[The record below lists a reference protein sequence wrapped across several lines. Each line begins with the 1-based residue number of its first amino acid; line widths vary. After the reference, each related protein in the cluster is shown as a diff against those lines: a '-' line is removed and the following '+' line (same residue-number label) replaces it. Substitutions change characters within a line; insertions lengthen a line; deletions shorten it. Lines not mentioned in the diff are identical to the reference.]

1 MLVREGNLLV
11 YRIFDV
17 GWEVDLEDLSQRISG
32 KRGRRFSKIGP
43 RSVVMGEHPIEMF
56 LSRGRVGDVP
66 YESYARVYG
75 LGVVTIILRFDISG
89 RRIEKIP
96 SLERYLDKHVD
107 SLVSGLLKEVMDT
120 IRPFVERP
128 ALFQDYEDYTVIF
141 IKAFEERLPSR
152 EVLSRVDVSRL
163 IFGENY
169 ELSSDIKRWLAMNTF
184 SYSTYDVAVL
194 GWDHAFVYDDEGFMD
209 IPDLIE
215 FANIQL
221 LELRYFDDYLD
232 SVVQDTSSELENFRP
247 SIRRYRKYS
256 RMIQKLLLIYTEITQ
271 ARERVL
277 NFIKF
282 MEDNFLA
289 RVYNRL
295 AYILGLNV
303 WSSSVENKLESLL
316 RIYEMLSNEINNQ
329 RFQLLELTII
339 FLILLEVILYL
350 VELL

>member
-1 MLVREGNLLV
+1 MLVREGNLLI

-17 GWEVDLEDLSQRISG
+17 GWEIDLESLSQKISG
-32 KRGRRFSKIGP
+32 RRGRKFSKIGP
-43 RSVVMGEHPIEMF
+43 RSVVMGESPLELI
-56 LSRGRVGDVP
+56 LKRGKVGDVP
-66 YESYARVYG
+66 FDSHARIYG
-75 LGVVTIILRFDISG
+75 MGVVTIILRFDISG
-89 RRIEKIP
+89 RDIEEIP
-96 SLERYLDKHVD
+96 SLEKFIEKHAD
-107 SLVSGLLKEVMDT
+107 ELVQELLNQVMET
-120 IRPFVERP
+120 IKPFVERL
-128 ALFQDYEDYTVIF
+128 ALFEDYEDYTVIF
-141 IKAFEERLPSR
+141 VKAFDERLPAE
-152 EVLSRVDVSRL
+152 EVLARIDVSRL
-163 IFGENY
+163 IFGEDY
-169 ELSSDIKRWLAMNTF
+169 ELSRDIKRWLAMNTF

-209 IPDLIE
+209 ISDLIE

-232 SVVQDTSSELENFRP
+232 GVVQETSAELENFRP

-256 RMIQKLLLIYTEITQ
+256 RMIQRLLLIYTEITQ
-271 ARERVL
+271 ARERVM

-289 RVYNRL
+289 QVYNRL

-303 WSSSVENKLESLL
+303 WSTSVSNKLESLL
-316 RIYEMLSNEINNQ
+316 RIYEILSDEINNQ

-350 VELL
+350 FELF